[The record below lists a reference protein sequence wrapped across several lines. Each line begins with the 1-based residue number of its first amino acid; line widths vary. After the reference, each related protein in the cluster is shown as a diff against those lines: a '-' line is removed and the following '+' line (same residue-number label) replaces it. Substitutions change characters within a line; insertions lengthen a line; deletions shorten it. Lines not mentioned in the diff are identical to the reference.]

1 MCTEEGYVQRFRLF
15 TLTQGEN
22 RDVVGI
28 LNVRKVR
35 VVIIIIIIIIIITII
50 IHISYLTAV
59 SLVPRRVRSH

>member
-35 VVIIIIIIIIIITII
+35 VVIIIIIIIIITII